1 MRVILTGGSGFLG
14 RAFARHLSNGGHEVV
29 GFSRSP
35 GFVAGRPTILWD
47 MCRDPMPPALEGA
60 VDAVVHLAQSRNF
73 RRFPEDATE
82 MFRVNIAATA
92 SLLDW
97 AINIG
102 ARQFAFISSGAVYQ
116 PFTGRLEED
125 APLAPPGYLGA
136 SKLAA
141 EVLTRPYAD
150 KMTLCVLRVF
160 FPYGPGQSDR
170 LIPDLV
176 RRITAGEAVT
186 LAGEDG
192 LVFTPTY
199 VDDVVGVIGAALIE
213 GWAGTFNLASPHALS
228 VRDAA
233 DRIGRLLQI
242 TPRYERLPQSAP
254 RIVPSLHRLACRYAI
269 SSFKSF
275 DQGLGNVLGAGEHG
289 R

>member
-1 MRVILTGGSGFLG
+1 MRIVLTGGSGFLG
-14 RAFARHLSNGGHEVV
+14 RALSQHLSNSGHDVV
-29 GFSRSP
+29 GLSRSP
-35 GFVAGRPTILWD
+35 GLLAGKPTILWD
-47 MCRDPMPPALEGA
+47 MCRDPTPPAPEGS

-73 RRFPEDATE
+73 RRFPEDAPE
-82 MFRVNIAATA
+82 MFRVNVVATA

-97 AINIG
+97 AINTG
-102 ARQFAFISSGAVYQ
+102 VRKFAFISSGAVYQ
-116 PFTGRLEED
+116 PFTGPLEED

-170 LIPDLV
+170 LIPDLI
-176 RRITAGEAVT
+176 RRIIAGETVT

-192 LVFTPTY
+192 LVFTPTH
-199 VDDVVGVIGAALIE
+199 VDDFVDVISAALIE
-213 GWAGTFNLASPHALS
+213 DWAGTFNLASPHALS
-228 VRDAA
+228 IRDAA
-233 DRIGRLLQI
+233 DRIGRQLRI
-242 TPRYERLPQSAP
+242 TPRYERLDQSAP
-254 RIVPSLHRLACRYAI
+254 RIVPSLHRLAGRYAI

-275 DQGLGNVLGAGEHG
+275 DQGLRDVLGTGEHS